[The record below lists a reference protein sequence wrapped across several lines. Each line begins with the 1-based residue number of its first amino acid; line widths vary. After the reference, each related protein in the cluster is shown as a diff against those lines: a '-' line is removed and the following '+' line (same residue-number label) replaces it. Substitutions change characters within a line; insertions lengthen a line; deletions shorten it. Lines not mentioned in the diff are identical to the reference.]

1 MHITYGNQTV
11 EFYTKI
17 KSLVEKSP
25 YKENCLK
32 DIDFDEKFIPKRVV
46 VSLSG
51 GCDSAAA
58 TYLTL
63 KHFPQIEIY
72 PYCCNDVNAPKDAVA
87 ATAIVEYLQM
97 RFPDGK
103 LNDITIGDFNDR
115 EVGGY
120 WPKAKELIASDDAY
134 STMSVVQVA
143 KVMQLDKLIP
153 NFMKTIDR
161 PIRLDG
167 MSKNPPKAVR
177 MAFGDAMKARFPS
190 NNYTATDI
198 DRVQGEARRDVNDKP
213 ELRYNVYQPWLNV
226 NKKFV
231 AGVFREEGLMK
242 DLFPIT
248 RSCVGS
254 ARQTRDFNAWCW
266 QCFWC
271 YEKAWAFNLPRTH
284 NA

>member
-1 MHITYGNQTV
+1 
-11 EFYTKI
+11 
-17 KSLVEKSP
+17 
-25 YKENCLK
+25 
-32 DIDFDEKFIPKRVV
+32 
-46 VSLSG
+46 
-51 GCDSAAA
+51 
-58 TYLTL
+58 
-63 KHFPQIEIY
+63 
-72 PYCCNDVNAPKDAVA
+72 
-87 ATAIVEYLQM
+87 
-97 RFPDGK
+97 
-103 LNDITIGDFNDR
+103 
-115 EVGGY
+115 
-120 WPKAKELIASDDAY
+120 
-134 STMSVVQVA
+134 
-143 KVMQLDKLIP
+143 
-153 NFMKTIDR
+153 
-161 PIRLDG
+161 
-167 MSKNPPKAVR
+167 
-177 MAFGDAMKARFPS
+177 MAFGDAVKARFPS

-213 ELRYNVYQPWLNV
+213 ELRYIVYQPWLNV